1 MMTGY
6 KEVDKNGKISGNF
19 EAETGAYYYEC
30 VNGSWTTRGGCK
42 KNCSGNITLSGTLTR
57 PACSTC
63 DAITQTFSCTA
74 SASASHG
81 KQVSVSC
88 TISHTFSYNCIFCSD
103 TTQSRQLSATRTCN
117 DGVWK

>member
-1 MMTGY
+1 MTGY

-42 KNCSGNITLSGTLTR
+42 KSCSGNITLTGTLTR
-57 PACSTC
+57 QVCSPC
-63 DAITQTFSCTA
+63 SAITKSFSCTT

-88 TISHTFSYNCIFCSD
+88 TISTTFSYECILCTDKTVS
-103 TTQSRQLSATRTCN
+103 SKLSETRTCN